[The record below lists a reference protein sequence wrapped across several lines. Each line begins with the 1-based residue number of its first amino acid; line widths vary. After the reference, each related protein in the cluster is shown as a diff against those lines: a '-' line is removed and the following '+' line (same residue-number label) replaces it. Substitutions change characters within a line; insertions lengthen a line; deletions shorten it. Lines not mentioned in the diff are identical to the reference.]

1 MSFILQ
7 KLFRNIDVK
16 NSNTSDINSWFRKHN
31 QGNVVHIGPIN
42 WQHVSII
49 NTEAHALFVGN
60 LCKLRTMSSKFSYC
74 IAALK
79 PTMLVLTS
87 HISYCLSSLDSR
99 LDFTLVRDIG
109 LLY

>member
-87 HISYCLSSLDSR
+87 HNIASLVWIADWI
-99 LDFTLVRDIG
+99 LLVRDIG